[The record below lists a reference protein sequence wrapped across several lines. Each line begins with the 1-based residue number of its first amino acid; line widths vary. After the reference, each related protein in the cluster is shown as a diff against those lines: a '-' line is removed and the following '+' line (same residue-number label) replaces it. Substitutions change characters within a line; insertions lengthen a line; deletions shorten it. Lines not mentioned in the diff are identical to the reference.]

1 MINTCLRFQVPTILR
16 AILRDEIIAIH
27 KKRLKD
33 EKPQLDA
40 SGAIVAET
48 PELNMENII
57 VLVNTAVNAIM
68 NRLKN
73 IARFDSGE
81 TNRMNALVQIANNPD
96 ALCRMDPAW
105 HPWV

>member
-1 MINTCLRFQVPTILR
+1 MATILR

-33 EKPQLDA
+33 EKPKLDVH
-40 SGAIVAET
+40 GNIIPDT
-48 PELNMENII
+48 PELNMDNII

-68 NRLKN
+68 TRLNN
-73 IARFDSGE
+73 ISQFDSGE
-81 TNRMNALVQIANNPD
+81 SNRMNSLVQTASNPD
-96 ALCRMDPAW
+96 NLCRMDPAW